1 MESSAPQTATATT
14 FQVIVSSAKDAS
26 SQAEMTRAE
35 RDTQV
40 ESTQKLM
47 ILNQEYKNVKQYAKT
62 RLQ

>member
-1 MESSAPQTATATT
+1 MERSAPQTATATT

-47 ILNQEYKNVKQYAKT
+47 ILNQEYKNV
-62 RLQ
+62 